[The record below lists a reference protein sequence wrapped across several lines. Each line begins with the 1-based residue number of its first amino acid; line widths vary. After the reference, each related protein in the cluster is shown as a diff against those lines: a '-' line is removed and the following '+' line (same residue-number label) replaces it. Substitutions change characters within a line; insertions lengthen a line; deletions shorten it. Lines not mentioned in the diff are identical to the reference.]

1 MIKYFL
7 LLICCFLVT
16 QPRVIDKSDKFKC
29 TDYLCKEDSLAENAL
44 CHFCEIVVPYAREL
58 ILKNKT
64 QDLENLAIFL
74 CETLKI
80 EDKIVCPQVLKSYI
94 VILNNSN

>member
-1 MIKYFL
+1 MFKYFL
-7 LLICCFLVT
+7 LFFCCLMVT
-16 QPRVIDKSDKFKC
+16 EPRVIDKSEQFKC
-29 TDYLCKEDSLAENAL
+29 SDFLCKENELAENAL

-74 CETLKI
+74 CETLRI

-94 VILNNSN
+94 VILN